1 MSRHRDYRQ
10 SPMFYDKAVVET
22 QPEWWEEVT
31 LVMLTKIQMD
41 KLFNLLSG
49 KE

>member
-1 MSRHRDYRQ
+1 
-10 SPMFYDKAVVET
+10 MFYDKAVVET